1 MPEQE
6 LALANQAL
14 IAGNLAAS
22 EVICRNILDA
32 APDNPVARNLLGIIA
47 SKVGAIEQARHH
59 FAVALAAAPQNEVL
73 RRNLDRLPRSQPATP
88 AAGPRYL
95 LIKAWGCGLWSDIS
109 HVLGSLLLAEITGR
123 IPVTHL
129 GRNSLFRDEAGH
141 DVFQN
146 YFQPVSAVSLDDLL
160 RLENPSFFP
169 SKWRR
174 ANLEEEDIFKWQGPG
189 SRLGALY
196 FLNRPETIAVS
207 DFYVGVVYVQPWI
220 PPAHPMHG
228 KPLDE
233 IYRYLVGKYLRLNA
247 PAQMACDAFH
257 AHHLQGARF
266 LAAHMRGTDKIL
278 EDAHVQAT
286 QDSCMAE
293 LAALDPAWRIFVL
306 TDDAPIAARLKAL
319 YGERL
324 VLADCQRSGSQLGV
338 HFQPSLDRFKAGF
351 EVVMDT
357 FLGMRADRFIG
368 NGRSNISTI
377 IAAVKGWQP
386 GQCTLFGSNML
397 AERNLFIFTATV

>member
-1 MPEQE
+1 MPDKE

-22 EVICRNILDA
+22 EVICRDILDA
-32 APDNPVARNLLGIIA
+32 VPDNPVAQNLLGIIS
-47 SKVGAIEQARHH
+47 SKVGAIDHARRH
-59 FAVALAAAPQNEVL
+59 FEAALAASPQSQVL
-73 RRNLDRLPRSQPATP
+73 RRNLERLSHAVSSGPT
-88 AAGPRYL
+88 GEPRYL

-129 GRNSLFRDEAGH
+129 GRNSLFRDEAGR

-146 YFQPVSAVSLDDLL
+146 YFEPVSPVSLGDLL
-160 RLENPSFFP
+160 HLENPTFFP
-169 SKWRR
+169 SKWSR
-174 ANLEEEDIFKWQGPG
+174 ANLEEEDVFKWNGPG

-220 PPAHPMHG
+220 PSAHPMHG

-247 PAQMACDAFH
+247 PAQAACDAFY
-257 AHHLQGARF
+257 ARHLEGAPF

-278 EDAHVQAT
+278 EDGNVYAT
-286 QDSCMAE
+286 HEACMAE

-306 TDDAPIAARLKAL
+306 TDDEPIAARLKAL
-319 YGERL
+319 YGGRII
-324 VLADCQRSGSQLGV
+324 LADCQRSNSQLGV
-338 HFQPSLDRFKAGF
+338 HFQPRLDRFKAGL
-351 EVVMDT
+351 EVVIDT

-377 IAAVKGWQP
+377 IAAVKARQP
-386 GQCTLFGSNML
+386 GHCKLFGSNML
-397 AERNLFIFTATV
+397 AERNLFIFTAAV